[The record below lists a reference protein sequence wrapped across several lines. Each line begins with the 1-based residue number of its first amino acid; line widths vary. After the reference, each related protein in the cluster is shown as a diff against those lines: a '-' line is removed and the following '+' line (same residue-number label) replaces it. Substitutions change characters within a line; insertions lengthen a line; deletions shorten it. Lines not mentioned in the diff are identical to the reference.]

1 MVLNFRQSKNG
12 CLRKLVVTSLF
23 CAMIIIFDMDPSLS
37 TTKVALALSYGDSV
51 RRVGY
56 SIIEV
61 VPLQDETE
69 PEKVHHHDF
78 SEPITNSNNVKSLSN
93 VSHED
98 NRQQNSGIFHLN
110 DTATKSKAP
119 RNLKTKT
126 RCKCK
131 SIGYILNSNI

>member
-1 MVLNFRQSKNG
+1 MY
-12 CLRKLVVTSLF
+12 
-23 CAMIIIFDMDPSLS
+23 PSLS
-37 TTKVALALSYGDSV
+37 TTKVALALSYADSV

-69 PEKVHHHDF
+69 PKKVHYHDF

-119 RNLKTKT
+119 KNLKTKT

-131 SIGYILNSNI
+131 SIGYILKSSI